1 MELHKDHIELRIIYM
16 YFQNKRH
23 FKEFKDLTQQLIKR
37 HGAHTVLNHSHKLDL
52 YYYLPGM

>member
-16 YFQNKRH
+16 YFHNKRH
-23 FKEFKDLTQQLIKR
+23 FKEFKDLTQQLIK
-37 HGAHTVLNHSHKLDL
+37 HNGAHTVLNHSHKSDL